1 MLVNILRIDRG
12 QHQKTRTWGNS
23 EGRGDFRP
31 FIGSFDVR
39 PLCDLFSTPY
49 LALIARRIYGNPE
62 ISLAGL
68 NIILH
73 RRMEAGNGL
82 FDDKA
87 KVRASSTAELE
98 SAGEQTGQGQHQYC
112 SRSVCWDARQGH
124 LGGAFRGN
132 PPASQTV
139 RFFLFWLIREKLR
152 PRKKHPEH
160 CISRGWAGENLT
172 WW

>member
-98 SAGEQTGQGQHQYC
+98 SAGNRQDKDSINIALGQCAGTLD
-112 SRSVCWDARQGH
+112 RGIWEEL
-124 LGGAFRGN
+124 LGAILL
-132 PPASQTV
+132 PP
-139 RFFLFWLIREKLR
+139 K
-152 PRKKHPEH
+152 P
-160 CISRGWAGENLT
+160 
-172 WW
+172 

>member
-1 MLVNILRIDRG
+1 MLVNIPCIGRD

-23 EGRGDFRP
+23 EGRGGFRP

-49 LALIARRIYGNPE
+49 LALIARRIYGNSE

-87 KVRASSTAELE
+87 KVRASSTAELQ

-112 SRSVCWDARQGH
+112 SRSVHWDPRLGH
-124 LGGAFRGN
+124 LRGAFRGN
-132 PPASQTV
+132 PPVSQTL
-139 RFFLFWLIREKLR
+139 RFLLSWLIREKLR
-152 PRKKHPEH
+152 LRKSHPGH
-160 CISRGWAGENLT
+160 HISREAGLGRT
-172 WW
+172 